1 MKNILIIIIKILI
14 LNMKLLYE
22 QLKRI
27 NKVNFDKFYLLERTK
42 LEENKYKF
50 NINKI
55 KNIFYIY
62 L

>member
-1 MKNILIIIIKILI
+1 
-14 LNMKLLYE
+14 MKLLYE